1 MRHHRFTLSVLLA
14 GLLSACAVPREA
26 LLARD
31 RQDCAGFG
39 FQPGTRDYAECL
51 LRLDA
56 ARQSAY
62 GHGHGHHF

>member
-1 MRHHRFTLSVLLA
+1 MDHRFVAMVLLL
-14 GLLSACAVPREA
+14 GLLSACTISRDE

-31 RQDCAGFG
+31 RQDCATFG

-56 ARQSAY
+56 ARQTSY
-62 GHGHGHHF
+62 GHHYGGRY